1 MPQFQGERDQERA
14 RRLIS
19 ALLSNLDGWIEDLIA
34 LERDCCPGAKSGIL
48 HLQANMSQARRAL
61 VRMVQD

>member
-14 RRLIS
+14 RRMIA
-19 ALLSNLDGWIEDLIA
+19 ALLSTLDIWIEDLVA

-48 HLQANMSQARRAL
+48 HLQASMCQARRAL
-61 VRMVQD
+61 TRMAQD